1 MSTTENQ
8 VIPKKEKKEKKEKKH
23 RHREPSE
30 SDESSHQPTVEEET
44 IDGEEDDEDGS
55 SYDSEDYSDDQGSST
70 SRLDVDLSNNEF
82 YQGLCTLLED
92 EQGNNILQ
100 YISLL
105 HTELI
110 GINQSLMHLEKIGSS
125 LSKISKAVE
134 TYVSVVS
141 DKKVEGKKEE
151 KHEKEGKDSKH
162 DRHEKKE
169 KSK

>member
-8 VIPKKEKKEKKEKKH
+8 VISKKEKKEKKH
-23 RHREPSE
+23 RRREPSE
-30 SDESSHQPTVEEET
+30 SDESSHQPTVEEEET
-44 IDGEEDDEDGS
+44 IEGEEDEEDGS
-55 SYDSEDYSDDQGSST
+55 SYDSEDYSEDQGSST

-141 DKKVEGKKEE
+141 DKKADGKKEE

>member
-8 VIPKKEKKEKKEKKH
+8 VEPKKERKEKKKH
-23 RHREPSE
+23 SRREEPSE
-30 SDESSHQPTVEEET
+30 DEESQEPTVEEET
-44 IDGEEDDEDGS
+44 IDGEEEESDYE
-55 SYDSEDYSDDQGSST
+55 SEDYSDDQGSGT

-110 GINQSLMHLEKIGSS
+110 GINQSLMHLEKMSSS

-134 TYVSVVS
+134 NYTTNVSE
-141 DKKVEGKKEE
+141 KKVESKKEE
-151 KHEKEGKDSKH
+151 KTEKESKH
-162 DRHEKKE
+162 DRHEKK
-169 KSK
+169 SK